1 MGIPTV
7 PIASAC
13 PSPTA
18 RHVLRS
24 KSHTRHV
31 RSLVDKSGQGFVRFR
46 DKFMARAIEY
56 DWDKSGNGVEMGRG

>member
-1 MGIPTV
+1 MCESVWRDHFLGMRVGWLIRVDAIPTV

-31 RSLVDKSGQGFVRFR
+31 RSLVGLNYDRLLR
-46 DKFMARAIEY
+46 ARV
-56 DWDKSGNGVEMGRG
+56 D